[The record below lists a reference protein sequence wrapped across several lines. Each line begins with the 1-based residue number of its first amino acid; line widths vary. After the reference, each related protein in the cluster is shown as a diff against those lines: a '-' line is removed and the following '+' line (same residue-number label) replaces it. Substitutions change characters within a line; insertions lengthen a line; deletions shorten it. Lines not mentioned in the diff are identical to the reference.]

1 MRSFIYPLSL
11 MGRAGLVSLEVS
23 RNSFV
28 LVIMVEV
35 LEVGYNHEEGE
46 DDTLVLKRHLVSVSE
61 ELSG

>member
-1 MRSFIYPLSL
+1 

-35 LEVGYNHEEGE
+35 LEVGDDHEEGE
-46 DDTLVLKRHLVSVSE
+46 DDTLVLTRHVVSVSE